1 MQNVFAGTTN
11 FNKKKC
17 VKLSQEPKAAHNPER
32 EGGRE
37 RARERERE
45 RERDEIISREK
56 RLH

>member
-32 EGGRE
+32 EEGRE
-37 RARERERE
+37 RESE
-45 RERDEIISREK
+45 
-56 RLH
+56 